1 MANPI
6 IETVAQAAAR
16 LGVTTRTI
24 NRRIQKGTMAGIKLP
39 SPGRNSFI
47 NLLFTPSEPNESD
60 VYRAA
65 QDLGERLAR
74 QIELNQALRA
84 VMNDECIQAHKLEIE
99 LAGAREEIG
108 KLQNENTALASRPC
122 LACDLVHPP
131 LHERRLDLEAH
142 FEKACE
148 LLNQIDADTVG
159 LTYGSIVS
167 FIRDRR
173 KLNAARIPAK
183 GSNSPV

>member
-1 MANPI
+1 MTLDLTN
-6 IETVAQAAAR
+6 
-16 LGVTTRTI
+16 VT
-24 NRRIQKGTMAGIKLP
+24 K
-39 SPGRNSFI
+39 
-47 NLLFTPSEPNESD
+47 SD
-60 VYRAA
+60 VYAAA

-74 QIELNQALRA
+74 QIELNQVLRA
-84 VMNDECIQAHKLEIE
+84 
-99 LAGAREEIG
+99 
-108 KLQNENTALASRPC
+108 ENIAMASRPC

-148 LLNQIDADTVG
+148 LLNQIDVDTVG

-173 KLNAARIPAK
+173 ELNAARKPAK
-183 GSNSPV
+183 SAIGAV

>member
-1 MANPI
+1 MTLDLTNI
-6 IETVAQAAAR
+6 T
-16 LGVTTRTI
+16 
-24 NRRIQKGTMAGIKLP
+24 K
-39 SPGRNSFI
+39 
-47 NLLFTPSEPNESD
+47 SD
-60 VYRAA
+60 VYAAA

-84 VMNDECIQAHKLEIE
+84 EMNDECIEGHKLEIE
-99 LAGAREEIG
+99 LAGAIEEIG

-122 LACDLVHPP
+122 LACDVVHPP

-148 LLNQIDADTVG
+148 MLNQIDADTVG
-159 LTYGSIVS
+159 LTYGSIVA

-173 KLNAARIPAK
+173 ELNSARRPKDAAN
-183 GSNSPV
+183 GSV

>member
-1 MANPI
+1 MTLDLTN
-6 IETVAQAAAR
+6 
-16 LGVTTRTI
+16 VT
-24 NRRIQKGTMAGIKLP
+24 KA
-39 SPGRNSFI
+39 
-47 NLLFTPSEPNESD
+47 D
-60 VYRAA
+60 VYAAA

-84 VMNDECIQAHKLEIE
+84 
-99 LAGAREEIG
+99 
-108 KLQNENTALASRPC
+108 ENVALASRPC

-142 FEKACE
+142 FEQACE

-173 KLNAARIPAK
+173 ELNAARMPAK

>member
-1 MANPI
+1 MTLDLAN
-6 IETVAQAAAR
+6 
-16 LGVTTRTI
+16 VT
-24 NRRIQKGTMAGIKLP
+24 KA
-39 SPGRNSFI
+39 
-47 NLLFTPSEPNESD
+47 D
-60 VYRAA
+60 VYAVA

-74 QIELNQALRA
+74 QIALNKMLHEDL
-84 VMNDECIQAHKLEIE
+84 NK
-99 LAGAREEIG
+99 
-108 KLQNENTALASRPC
+108 LASRPC
-122 LACDLVHPP
+122 LECDVVHPP

-173 KLNAARIPAK
+173 ELNAARRPAK
-183 GSNSPV
+183 GSSPA